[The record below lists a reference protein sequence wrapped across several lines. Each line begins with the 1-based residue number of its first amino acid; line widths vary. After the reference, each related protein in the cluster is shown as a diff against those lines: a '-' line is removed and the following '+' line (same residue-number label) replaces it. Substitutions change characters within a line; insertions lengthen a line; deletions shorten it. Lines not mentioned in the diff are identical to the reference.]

1 MCGRG
6 LRREIHLSVRK
17 SLSGE
22 MHASEVR
29 FGKRE
34 VDIPARSSESVEWP
48 SDKCAC
54 VEIFVK
60 ALSVSDH
67 TVGCDTQIM
76 MKGVPHETGA
86 HKVVHTMRD

>member
-6 LRREIHLSVRK
+6 LYREIHLSVRK

-34 VDIPARSSESVEWP
+34 VDIPARSSESCFLSALLKLHGETNRVLGQGLG
-48 SDKCAC
+48 
-54 VEIFVK
+54 IFGIENGPP
-60 ALSVSDH
+60 
-67 TVGCDTQIM
+67 TN
-76 MKGVPHETGA
+76 A
-86 HKVVHTMRD
+86 HVWRSS